1 MIYWTCRC
9 GGRGPQG
16 LFDACRI
23 QHTCSYFSARILFRG
38 RGSLHAVSLD
48 RVTNAVCTIYVRVN
62 ALILC
67 TYERDAPDVGCF
79 QRHSAFGEDYVAD
92 VFERRLFVKC
102 GGLNISHLDCDP
114 LATRS
119 LDTEEG

>member
-1 MIYWTCRC
+1 M
-9 GGRGPQG
+9 
-16 LFDACRI
+16 
-23 QHTCSYFSARILFRG
+23 
-38 RGSLHAVSLD
+38 
-48 RVTNAVCTIYVRVN
+48 N

-67 TYERDAPDVGCF
+67 TYERTDAPNVRCF